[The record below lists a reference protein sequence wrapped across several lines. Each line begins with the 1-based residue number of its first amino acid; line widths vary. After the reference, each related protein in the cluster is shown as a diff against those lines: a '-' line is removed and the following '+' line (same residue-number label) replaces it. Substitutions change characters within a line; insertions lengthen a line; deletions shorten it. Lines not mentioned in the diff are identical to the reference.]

1 MLAFEG
7 RRMYN
12 ETEKAK
18 KEGLKTVSFA
28 PWGML
33 RFPCRICRNKVNKCK
48 QNPSVKRSAEGL
60 FVGRGAESEKSIA
73 VFGDKAFNCLKGF
86 IGNNMLDFAG
96 ILCGDSGG
104 NTELCEY
111 FC

>member
-1 MLAFEG
+1 M
-7 RRMYN
+7 
-12 ETEKAK
+12 
-18 KEGLKTVSFA
+18 SFA

-73 VFGDKAFNCLKGF
+73 VLGGKAFNCLKGF

-96 ILCGDSGG
+96 VLCGNSGG

>member
-1 MLAFEG
+1 M
-7 RRMYN
+7 
-12 ETEKAK
+12 
-18 KEGLKTVSFA
+18 SFA

-73 VFGDKAFNCLKGF
+73 VFGDKAFNCLKSF

-96 ILCGDSGG
+96 ILCGNSGG